1 MVRVRPKSEPLS
13 PEKKI
18 YAEESRVSC
27 EDIPLDGWNF
37 TGRKGVRDEVTNEF
51 GQFVEKQRKGL
62 FGAYICRC
70 LLLGYEM

>member
-1 MVRVRPKSEPLS
+1 MVRVRPKSEPRS
-13 PEKKI
+13 PEKKSTQKKAASRAKI
-18 YAEESRVSC
+18 YR
-27 EDIPLDGWNF
+27 W
-37 TGRKGVRDEVTNEF
+37 TGGTLLGEKASEVTNEF